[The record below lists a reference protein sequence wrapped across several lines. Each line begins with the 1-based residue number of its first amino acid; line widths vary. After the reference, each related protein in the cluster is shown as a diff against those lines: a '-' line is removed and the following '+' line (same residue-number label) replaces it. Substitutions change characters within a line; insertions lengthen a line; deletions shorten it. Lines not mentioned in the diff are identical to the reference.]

1 MPCINFKPD
10 SQIFVV
16 DSSKKSIS
24 STNGVV
30 SFISIYLLFNILD
43 PWPIK
48 IIFNSFFN
56 SEGLFLSIVLK
67 LKFKVS
73 SILAKIIFLIKSKD
87 NFLSL
92 IIFINSFSKISVFS
106 SFSEKMMPLFKLNLI
121 FYIH

>member
-1 MPCINFKPD
+1 MPCINFNPD

-30 SFISIYLLFNILD
+30 SFISIYLLFNTLD
-43 PWPIK
+43 PCPIK

-73 SILAKIIFLIKSKD
+73 SILAKIIFLIRSKD

-92 IIFINSFSKISVFS
+92 IIFINSFLKISVFS
-106 SFSEKMMPLFKLNLI
+106 SFSEKMIPLFK
-121 FYIH
+121 